1 MSTLTQEV
9 FDCMGNTAD
18 LTVVGDPSL
27 LGVARV
33 RLEQL
38 EQRWSRFISSSDI
51 CALNQSKGAAISVH
65 PDTITL
71 VRYLVDAQRLTNR
84 FFDPTLLPSLVQLG
98 YARSM
103 TNASLVT
110 QLDGSLRWGEP
121 LAATSIDIENSIIT
135 LPIGLTL
142 DPGGLGKGL
151 AADIVASELRQLGA
165 EGVCI
170 SLGGDIRCAG
180 TGPINGAWT
189 IPVGSPFPSAEILGT
204 ATLFDGAIATS
215 SLDAKTWSVGNK
227 AMHHVLNPKT
237 GLPLQRLPD
246 QVVQSTVIGAEAVWA
261 EVFATVVLVAGV
273 VEGFTQVEA
282 AGLAALAV
290 FADGRCLESSR
301 WKEYTK

>member
-9 FDCMGNTAD
+9 FACMGNTAD
-18 LTVVGDPSL
+18 LTVIGDPSL
-27 LGVARV
+27 HEIARA
-33 RLEQL
+33 RLEEL
-38 EQRWSRFISSSDI
+38 ERRWSRFIASSDVS
-51 CALNQSKGAAISVH
+51 ALNRSKGVPISVH

-84 FFDPTLLPSLVQLG
+84 FFDPTLLPLLVQLG
-98 YARSM
+98 YARSI

-121 LAATSIDIENSIIT
+121 LAATTINIENSTIT
-135 LPIGLTL
+135 LPTGLTL

-151 AADIVASELRQLGA
+151 AADIVASELRELGA
-165 EGVCI
+165 EGVCVSI
-170 SLGGDIRCAG
+170 GGDIRCAG
-180 TGPINGAWT
+180 TGPINGAWS
-189 IPVGSPFPSAEILGT
+189 IPVASPFASSKYLTT

-215 SLDAKTWSVGNK
+215 SLDAKTWSVGTTD
-227 AMHHVLNPKT
+227 MHHVLSPKT
-237 GLPLQRLPD
+237 GLPLQRSPD
-246 QVVQSTVIGAEAVWA
+246 QIIQATVIGAEAVWA

-273 VEGFTQVEA
+273 VEGFSQIEA

-290 FADGRCLESSR
+290 FADGRCLESSH